1 MILKRKEYIG
11 TKDGNDVLGR
21 DYFINSDSERVVDE
35 NFNPFYSKTRYE
47 NEINNLIDEF
57 EEGYN
62 RLEEI
67 DGVLYEVYGFDYTM
81 VRIRRKAYL
90 SEEEALK
97 TV

>member
-1 MILKRKEYIG
+1 MP
-11 TKDGNDVLGR
+11 
-21 DYFINSDSERVVDE
+21 
-35 NFNPFYSKTRYE
+35 NF
-47 NEINNLIDEF
+47 DEF

-62 RLEEI
+62 RLEKI